1 MFVYA
6 PDTIQAALDLAASGY
21 SNKRIART
29 LGVSR
34 DSVRRWRSGDI
45 PGRAP
50 RSARSLAPALDR
62 LDPSAYAHL
71 LGLYL
76 GDGCIS
82 KLTRTFSLRIT
93 LDARYPGIVAGAA
106 SSMQTIRGDGVVS
119 FVPAPGCIV
128 VGSYWKAWPLVLPQH
143 GPGRKH
149 GRVIELADWQRRL
162 THVAPEAFVRGLIES
177 DGCRY
182 VANQRVGRKVYS
194 YARYAFSNRSEDIKR
209 IFCEHLDLL
218 GIHWTRPHAMAIAI
232 DRRADVAALDR
243 FVGPKC

>member
-119 FVPAPGCIV
+119 FVPAPGASWSEAIGRRGRSFFRSTARV
-128 VGSYWKAWPLVLPQH
+128 VSTGESSSWRIGS
-143 GPGRKH
+143 
-149 GRVIELADWQRRL
+149 
-162 THVAPEAFVRGLIES
+162 VA
-177 DGCRY
+177 
-182 VANQRVGRKVYS
+182 
-194 YARYAFSNRSEDIKR
+194 
-209 IFCEHLDLL
+209 
-218 GIHWTRPHAMAIAI
+218 
-232 DRRADVAALDR
+232 
-243 FVGPKC
+243 